1 MNYPRMLR
9 RLMKLASPLRSYLTS
24 ALQLKNDAPQVS
36 PTNRQGEHLT
46 TILRKQQKAVAANSE
61 KSQMNAV
68 KFWCGSVAK
77 YVLTHTSVS
86 KWATSKS
93 FNPWTP
99 HMDNF
104 GSFGGSQLV
113 FEIPTYLY
121 LLHITLICIICIQHK
136 GWDIVYYGIPIN
148 LSGKW

>member
-1 MNYPRMLR
+1 
-9 RLMKLASPLRSYLTS
+9 MKLASPLRSYLTS

-68 KFWCGSVAK
+68 KFWCGTVAK

-93 FNPWTP
+93 FNP
-99 HMDNF
+99 
-104 GSFGGSQLV
+104 
-113 FEIPTYLY
+113 
-121 LLHITLICIICIQHK
+121 
-136 GWDIVYYGIPIN
+136 
-148 LSGKW
+148 